1 MSILKLE
8 GITQEFGGLRALD
21 NVSLEVNKQ
30 QIFGIIGPNG
40 AGKTTLFNI
49 ITGIYIPTEGNLI
62 FKDKI
67 ITGSPAFNIARMG
80 VARTFQNIRLFG
92 KLSVLDNV
100 KVGAHGIT
108 NSGFISNLLGLP
120 KAKKEERVI
129 TDKALQLLDLVGL
142 LDSKWEYA
150 DNLSYGD
157 QRRLEIARAL
167 ALEPSLLLLDEPAAG
182 MNSVEKAELMSLIDK
197 IRREKDLT
205 ILLVEHDMNLVM
217 NICERI
223 AVLDYGK
230 KIAEGNPNEIKSD
243 ARVISSYLG
252 VEA

>member
-8 GITQEFGGLRALD
+8 NITQEFGGLRALD
-21 NVSLEVNKQ
+21 NVSLEVKKQ

-49 ITGIYIPTEGNLI
+49 ITGIYQPTAGNLI
-62 FKDKI
+62 FNGQI
-67 ITGSPAFNIARMG
+67 ITGVPAFNIARMG
-80 VARTFQNIRLFG
+80 IARTFQNIRLFG

-100 KVGAHGIT
+100 RVGAHGIM
-108 NSGFISNLLGLP
+108 NSGLISNILRLP
-120 KAKKEERVI
+120 KARREEKII
-129 TDKALQLLDLVGL
+129 TEKALRLLELVGL
-142 LDSKWEYA
+142 EDKKWEYA

-167 ALEPSLLLLDEPAAG
+167 ALEPTLLLLDEPAAG
-182 MNSVEKAELMSLIDK
+182 MNSVEKAELMTLINK
-197 IRREKDLT
+197 IRQEKDLT

-223 AVLDYGK
+223 AVLDYGE
-230 KIAEGNPNEIKSD
+230 KIAEGNPKEIKND
-243 ARVISSYLG
+243 DRVIKSYLG